1 LAPRGNRA
9 RSYGDPQGRHF
20 GFIEVADEEMAAFNF
35 GDLKD
40 FAPLRA
46 NALGPA
52 AHVPRSAA
60 SPSVAIQQAHII

>member
-1 LAPRGNRA
+1 
-9 RSYGDPQGRHF
+9 
-20 GFIEVADEEMAAFNF
+20 VADEEMAAFNF